1 MVVSTGDRTK
11 AAVAALSVWQRRIPL
26 DYAEKTV
33 NSIRVAVIHSFYSES
48 VPSGENV
55 VVNAQVEALQSAGF
69 EVRLI
74 AARTDELSAAKLYK
88 ISTAFNVATGLGI
101 SPMQQIREFQPDI
114 IHVHNLFPN
123 FSTRWLDEWEG
134 PLVATLHN
142 FRPVCAAG
150 TLFRDSSPCSLCPDR
165 GSIHSVLNG
174 CYKGSSVAS
183 IPLAV
188 RNRGGISKDRLLT
201 RADRIL
207 VLSERARSMYERAGI
222 DSQRVQILENFVSG
236 NGFQPERPAGNHWVY
251 LGRLADEKGILSLM
265 AHWPVDQQ
273 LLIYGDGP
281 LRSRVAAESRKN
293 IQYMGPVP
301 RAEIPTILAKS
312 RGLVFPSAWAEG
324 AVPLTYIEALAAGRP
339 VVASSGNA
347 AADDIADNGTGL
359 VLDSW
364 TELGQALEA
373 VRRDLPTFCSRA
385 RDHYDLNFGT
395 AQWIENISDLY
406 TNLIQSR

>member
-1 MVVSTGDRTK
+1 M
-11 AAVAALSVWQRRIPL
+11 
-26 DYAEKTV
+26 

-48 VPSGENV
+48 VPSGENI
-55 VVNAQVEALQSAGF
+55 VVNAQVEALESAGF

-74 AARTDELSAAKLYK
+74 AARTDELSATKLYK
-88 ISTAFNVATGLGI
+88 ISTGFNVATGRGI

-142 FRPVCAAG
+142 FRPMCAAG
-150 TLFRDSSPCSLCPDR
+150 TLFRDSNPCSLCPDR
-165 GSIHSVLNG
+165 GSIHSVLNS

-188 RNRGGISKDRLLT
+188 RNRGGISKDRLLS

-222 DSQRVQILENFVSG
+222 DSQRVQILENFVPG

-265 AHWPVDQQ
+265 AHWPIDQQ

-281 LRSRVAAESRKN
+281 LRSRVAAASRKN
-293 IQYMGPVP
+293 IQYMGPVS
-301 RAEIPTILAKS
+301 RSEIPTILAKS
-312 RGLVFPSAWAEG
+312 QGLVFPSAWAEG

-364 TELGQALEA
+364 TELGEALEA
-373 VRRDLPTFCSRA
+373 VRRDLPTFCTRA
-385 RDHYDLNFGT
+385 RNHYDLNFGT